1 MEKFIT
7 SVRFK
12 VKEGK
17 SEEFI
22 KRSKEIGKYKQAID
36 NFTFQTSENT
46 FCFVGIFENELAII
60 DARPHMISNL
70 DKIRDLLEIISTDL
84 GVTDP
89 VSGLTI
95 D

>member
-1 MEKFIT
+1 MENISKQSIT
-7 SVRFK
+7 IHFK
-12 VKEGK
+12 QVK
-17 SEEFI
+17 
-22 KRSKEIGKYKQAID
+22 
-36 NFTFQTSENT
+36 T